1 MAPMA
6 DLLSTAATLC
16 GGPKGKAVREERED
30 GGMTLLLT
38 GGQK

>member
-1 MAPMA
+1 MAPKA
-6 DLLSTAATLC
+6 DLLPTAANRF
-16 GGPKGKAVREERED
+16 GGSYGRAAREERED